1 MMATGD
7 IRGTRG
13 EAESAV
19 SRGQLLTVRELAEHL
34 RVHRST
40 IYRLLRQ
47 HRIPGFRINGD
58 WRFDRDEIERWIRR
72 KTKIE

>member
-1 MMATGD
+1 MNTGD
-7 IRGTRG
+7 IRNTRTDP
-13 EAESAV
+13 ERTAP
-19 SRGQLLTVRELAEHL
+19 RGQLLTARELADHL

-58 WRFDRDEIERWIRR
+58 WRFDREEIERWIRR
-72 KTKIE
+72 KTKAE